1 MNSLTKIAQD
11 APAMLLEGA
20 RLTRKLAQENV
31 DLTAE
36 NDAVKHDLTVH
47 KLAMRMQERG
57 LEPSLTLGEKVAML
71 SKTDPS
77 KLAAIEAAVEMS
89 AGGFKLA
96 TMRVDED
103 FVSEQPTQGTPNGEL
118 GSSAHYGSLDDRIRA
133 IG

>member
-1 MNSLTKIAQD
+1 MNTLTKIAQD

-31 DLTAE
+31 DLAAE
-36 NDAVKHDLTVH
+36 NDAVRHELSVH

-57 LEPSLTLGEKVAML
+57 LEPSLSLSEKVAML
-71 SKTDPS
+71 SNVDPT

-96 TMRVDED
+96 TLRNEEELT
-103 FVSEQPTQGTPNGEL
+103 SAPPAQQKSPGEL
-118 GSSAHYGSLDDRIRA
+118 GSSAHYERLDDIVRS

>member
-1 MNSLTKIAQD
+1 MNTLTKIAQD

-31 DLTAE
+31 DLQSAK
-36 NDAVKHDLTVH
+36 DAVTHDLIVH

-57 LEPSLTLGEKVAML
+57 LEPGLSLSEKGAML
-71 SKTDPS
+71 GNVDRS

-96 TMRVDED
+96 TLRVEEE
-103 FVSEQPTQGTPNGEL
+103 EQSAQVGPKVNGEL
-118 GSSAHYGSLDDRIRA
+118 GSSAHYTSLDNTIRS
-133 IG
+133 I

>member
-1 MNSLTKIAQD
+1 MNPLTKIAHD

-31 DLTAE
+31 DLSAE
-36 NDAVKHDLTVH
+36 NDAVKHELTVH

-57 LEPSLTLGEKVAML
+57 LEPGLSLSEKVAML
-71 SKTDPS
+71 SNVDPA
-77 KLAAIEAAVEMS
+77 KLAGIEAAVEMS

-96 TMRVDED
+96 TLRVEEELT
-103 FVSEQPTQGTPNGEL
+103 SAQPAQAKAHGEI
-118 GSSAHYGSLDDRIRA
+118 GSSAHYERLDDVVRS